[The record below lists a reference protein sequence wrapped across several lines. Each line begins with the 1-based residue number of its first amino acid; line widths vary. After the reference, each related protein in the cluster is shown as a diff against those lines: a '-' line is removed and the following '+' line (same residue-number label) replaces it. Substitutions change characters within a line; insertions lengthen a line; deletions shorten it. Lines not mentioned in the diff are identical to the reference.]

1 MELLILSNLT
11 QKSVINYQLTTNL
24 RDPTNFTAPNQGDN
38 PPNPPPTLTHTTD
51 PRQASLI
58 ANQPLRVGME
68 VFPSTQRNHNS
79 TRGSPRQDR
88 SRTRI

>member
-38 PPNPPPTLTHTTD
+38 PPPLPHTTD

-58 ANQPLRVGME
+58 ANHPLRVGME
-68 VFPSTQRNHNS
+68 VFPSTQNS
-79 TRGSPRQDR
+79 QPHAWFASPR
-88 SRTRI
+88 